1 MQKFAFELPYA
12 AAPCDFLAKIARK
25 DVENATQATL
35 AHFGSVFRLFW
46 A

>member
-1 MQKFAFELPYA
+1 MLQHRAPQQQKFA
-12 AAPCDFLAKIARK
+12 CN

-46 A
+46 G